1 MREEGNKVRTKKT
14 DRILYYRRRHDK
26 NLTIKPETNHKSKVR
41 QYYNFEIIQ
50 RRRKQNFTKNSEI
63 TISNFDQIVDKKN
76 LNKVFD
82 LKNITQKTN
91 KDIVEIENTKIQK
104 SIASSSNTVELLHK
118 KMDYE
123 KINLIF
129 NKSRGYKITNNNS
142 INRSNTDLKKNTD
155 LIQKMLP
162 KNKKG

>member
-1 MREEGNKVRTKKT
+1 
-14 DRILYYRRRHDK
+14 
-26 NLTIKPETNHKSKVR
+26 
-41 QYYNFEIIQ
+41 
-50 RRRKQNFTKNSEI
+50 
-63 TISNFDQIVDKKN
+63 
-76 LNKVFD
+76 
-82 LKNITQKTN
+82 
-91 KDIVEIENTKIQK
+91 
-104 SIASSSNTVELLHK
+104 
-118 KMDYE
+118 MDYE

>member
-1 MREEGNKVRTKKT
+1 M
-14 DRILYYRRRHDK
+14 
-26 NLTIKPETNHKSKVR
+26 
-41 QYYNFEIIQ
+41 
-50 RRRKQNFTKNSEI
+50 
-63 TISNFDQIVDKKN
+63 VDKKN